1 MSKAD
6 VSYREELVK
15 AALGIEKAD
24 IVLKDGNVI
33 NVCSGEI
40 EHHIDVAVKKNRI
53 VLVGDARGTIGPKT
67 RVVDCIGKYVIP
79 GLIDGH
85 MHFESA
91 MLTIVEFAKASIP
104 TGTLTLF
111 ADPHEIVNAVG
122 AVGTTAMIGEL
133 RSTKIPQRVFLLPP
147 SLTPDCPGL
156 ETPGVEVSREDV
168 RGLLEYPEVGGVGE
182 VQGFTNVDLVMKH
195 APHILPLVID
205 SAVAAI
211 EKGKIVQGNA
221 PFLFGPQLAA
231 HLLAGSSDCHET
243 SDEGEAIEKIR
254 RGMYILMREGSTQ
267 HNLRACLR
275 GVIEDGLQTR
285 YCVHCTDDM
294 CPPDLLDPK
303 VGHINNSVRVAME
316 EGFDVIEAVQMGTL
330 NPAVHYHLDRYLGS
344 ITPGKLADI
353 CVVSDTSVTGW
364 RTTDM
369 EQVYFEGQLVA
380 AKGKM
385 LVPVKTEYQYPEAV
399 KKSMYIEPSL
409 TAKNFGYPAPKGK
422 KEVLTRVVG
431 LIEFENLSESREM
444 KLPVVNGEIQGDLGK
459 DVLKM
464 AVVGRYKSSQGELGR
479 GFVQGFGMKSGAVAE
494 TVSHDTHNLMVM
506 GVTESDMALAC
517 NEVIKMQGGAAV
529 VNNGKV
535 LGTMALPIAGLISEY
550 DVATCNKKVDE
561 LSAQIASLGSP
572 IHMPLMH
579 LAFLSLAT
587 SPYLKLTSKGYVEA
601 HNYRVVPLFVE

>member
-1 MSKAD
+1 MSKKEI
-6 VSYREELVK
+6 SYRETLVK

-24 IVLKDGNVI
+24 LVLKNGNVI

-40 EHHIDVAVKKNRI
+40 EHHIDVAVKKDRI
-53 VLVGDARGTIGPKT
+53 VLVGDARDTIGSKT
-67 RVVDCIGKYVIP
+67 EIVDCMGKYIVP

-122 AVGTTAMIGEL
+122 KAGTIAMIEEL
-133 RSTKIPQRVFLLPP
+133 RSTEIPQRVFLLPP

-156 ETPGVEVSREDV
+156 ETPGVEVSREDI
-168 RGLLEYPEVGGVGE
+168 RELLEYDEVGGVGE

-205 SAVAAI
+205 SAVAAM

-221 PFLFGPQLAA
+221 PFLFGAQLAA
-231 HLLAGSSDCHET
+231 HLIAGSSDCHET

-275 GVIEDGLQTR
+275 GVKEAGLETSF
-285 YCVHCTDDM
+285 CVHCTDDM
-294 CPPDLLDPK
+294 CPPDLLNP
-303 VGHINNSVRVAME
+303 NSIRVTME
-316 EGFDVIEAVQMGTL
+316 EGFDVVKAIQMGTI
-330 NPAVHYHLDRYLGS
+330 NPAVHYHLDRELGS
-344 ITPGKLADI
+344 ITPGKMADI
-353 CVVSDTSVTGW
+353 CVVSNIGLNGW
-364 RTTDM
+364 KTTDM
-369 EQVYFEGQLVA
+369 NRVYFKGKQVA

-385 LVPVKTEYQYPEAV
+385 LVDIKTSYTYPDSV
-399 KKSMYIEPSL
+399 KKSVYITPKL
-409 TAKNFGYPAPKGK
+409 TAKNFEFAAPKSMGDI
-422 KEVLTRVVG
+422 LTRVIG
-431 LIEFENLSESREM
+431 LIEYENLSESREINI
-444 KLPVVNGEIQGDLGK
+444 PVTDGKVHVNLDNDL
-459 DVLKM
+459 LKM
-464 AVVGRYKSSQGELGR
+464 AVVGRYKLSENEMGR
-479 GFVQGFGMKSGAVAE
+479 GFVQGFGMQSGAVAE
-494 TVSHDTHNLMVM
+494 TVSHDTHNLIVM
-506 GVTESDMALAC
+506 GTSDADMALAC
-517 NEVIKMQGGAAV
+517 NEVIKMQGGVAV
-529 VNNGKV
+529 VNKGKV

-550 DVATCNKKVDE
+550 DVETCNAKVDE
-561 LSAQIASLGSP
+561 LSAHIEHLGSP

-587 SPYLKLTSKGYVEA
+587 SPFLKLTSKGYVEA
-601 HNYRVVPLFVE
+601 HNYRVVPMFVE

>member
-1 MSKAD
+1 MSKKEI
-6 VSYREELVK
+6 SYRETLVK

-24 IVLKDGNVI
+24 LVLKNGNVI

-40 EHHIDVAVKKNRI
+40 EHHTDVAVKKDRI
-53 VLVGDARGTIGPKT
+53 VLVGDARDTIGSQTK
-67 RVVDCIGKYVIP
+67 VVDCMGKYIVP

-91 MLTIVEFAKASIP
+91 MLTIVEFAKASVP

-122 AVGTTAMIGEL
+122 KVGTTAMIEEL

-168 RGLLEYPEVGGVGE
+168 RELLEYPEVGGVGE

-195 APHILPLVID
+195 APYILPLVID
-205 SAVAAI
+205 SAVAAM

-231 HLLAGSSDCHET
+231 HLIAGSSDCHET

-275 GVIEDGLQTR
+275 GVKEAGLETSF
-285 YCVHCTDDM
+285 CVHCTDDM
-294 CPPDLLDPK
+294 CPPDLLNPN
-303 VGHINNSVRVAME
+303 VGHINNSIRVTIQ
-316 EGFDVIEAVQMGTL
+316 EGFDVVEAVQMGTI
-330 NPAVHYHLDRYLGS
+330 NPAIHYHLDRNLGS
-344 ITPGKLADI
+344 ITPGKIADI
-353 CVVSDTSVTGW
+353 CVVSNIGVNGW
-364 RTTDM
+364 KTTDM
-369 EQVYFEGQLVA
+369 QHVYFEGKQVA
-380 AKGKM
+380 ARGKM
-385 LVPVKTEYQYPEAV
+385 LAGIKTKYVYPDSV
-399 KKSMYIEPSL
+399 KKSVYIPPSL
-409 TAKNFGYPAPKGK
+409 TAKNFEFSVPKGK
-422 KEVLTRVVG
+422 KDMLTRVIG
-431 LIEFENLSESREM
+431 LIEYENLSESREIE
-444 KLPVVNGEIQGDLGK
+444 LPVSDGQVHVDLDK
-459 DVLKM
+459 DLLKM
-464 AVVGRYKSSQGELGR
+464 CVVGRYKLSEGEMGR
-479 GFVQGFGMKSGAVAE
+479 GFVQGFGMQNGAVAE
-494 TVSHDTHNLMVM
+494 TVSHDTHNLIVM
-506 GVTESDMALAC
+506 GTNEADMALAC

-529 VNNGKV
+529 VNKGKV

-550 DVATCNKKVDE
+550 NVETCNAKVDE
-561 LSAQIASLGSP
+561 LTAHIEQLGSP

-587 SPYLKLTSKGYVEA
+587 SPFLKLTSKGYVEA
-601 HNYRVVPLFVE
+601 HNYRVVPMFAE